1 MVIHAVIVAGGKGS
15 RAASDTPKQFERLG
29 SKPLYQWS
37 LDVFTSHPAVQ
48 SVVLVV
54 PEEYVATY
62 RSDHNDSDIEVVSG
76 GIERTASVKAG
87 LSALRATA
95 DDCVM
100 IHDAARPG
108 LSAKIISAL
117 AEALEDAD
125 ASAPALPVADALK
138 HYDGQTIKSMSRDN
152 LYRVQTPQAFRYG
165 MIKTLLHERSGALVD
180 DLSAL
185 EANGGKTKLIEGDER
200 LSKVTWPSD
209 FGRMERLL
217 TLSNLLPRV
226 GTGFDVHAF
235 GSGEF
240 VTLCGLEIPHSQG
253 LIGHSDADVA
263 WHALTDAI
271 FGALAMGDIG
281 DHFPPSDDQWKG
293 AASSVFLKDASE
305 LARDEGYRIANCDIT
320 IICEKPK
327 IGPHRQ
333 AMREATAALLDIPV
347 SSIGVKATTTEQLG
361 FTGRGEGIA
370 AQAACMLVPK

>member
-15 RAASDTPKQFERLG
+15 RAASDTPKQFTRLG
-29 SKPLYQWS
+29 SKPVYQWS
-37 LDVFTSHPAVQ
+37 LDIFTSHPAVQ

-62 RSDHNDSDIEVVSG
+62 RPDHNDSDIEVVSG
-76 GIERTASVKAG
+76 GIDRTASVKAG
-87 LSALRATA
+87 LAALHANA
-95 DDCVM
+95 DDFVM

-108 LSAKIISAL
+108 LSAKIISGL

-138 HYDGQTIKSMSRDN
+138 HYDGQTMRSMSRDN

-165 MIKTLLHERSGALVD
+165 LIKTLLHERSGALVD

-209 FGRMERLL
+209 FDRMERLL
-217 TLSNLLPRV
+217 TLSNLSPRV

-240 VTLCGLEIPHSQG
+240 VTLCGLEIPHSKG

-271 FGALAMGDIG
+271 LGALAMGDIG

-293 AASSVFLKDASE
+293 AASSVFLKHACE
-305 LARDEGYRIANCDIT
+305 LAGDEGYRIANCDIT

-333 AMREATAALLDIPV
+333 AMCEATAALLDIPV
-347 SSIGVKATTTEQLG
+347 SFIGVKATTTEQLG